1 MKKVALFLSAAV
13 LAGTLNAQDLPKP
26 SPLGKTEQVVGV
38 TKVSVEYS
46 RPSVKGRRVF
56 GELVAYDQ
64 VWRLGAN
71 SCTKFTCSSDLYF
84 EGGTLPAGSYAMFAY
99 PSVNEW
105 AVVFNSDLEQSGTS
119 NYNAEKNV
127 VKVAGKVQENSFN
140 ETLVIEFNNVTS
152 DAAVIS
158 IKWDK
163 LRVDIPFKVD
173 TDKLAKQNIEAA
185 IEKGTDLDVVYY
197 RAANY
202 YFSSLNDNKTAMEY
216 LNKSLALKEGYANLF
231 LKGQILFA
239 EGKTKE
245 AIEAGEKAH
254 KLAVEAGAKGF
265 AEFMASTIEEWKA
278 KK

>member
-1 MKKVALFLSAAV
+1 MKKVALFLTAGIFAGV
-13 LAGTLNAQDLPKP
+13 LSAQDLPKP

-46 RPSVKGRRVF
+46 RPSAKGRTVF
-56 GELVAYDQ
+56 GDLVPFDK

-71 SCTKFTCSSDLYF
+71 SCTKFTCSSDLHF
-84 EGGTLPAGSYAMFAY
+84 DGGTLPAGSYAMFAY
-99 PSVNEW
+99 PMANEW

-119 NYNAEKNV
+119 NYNPEKNV
-127 VKVAGKVQENSFN
+127 VKVAGRVQENSFN
-140 ETLVIEFNNVTS
+140 ETLIIEFNNVTS
-152 DAAVIS
+152 NSAVIS
-158 IKWDK
+158 IKWEK
-163 LRVDIPFKVD
+163 LRVDIPFKVE

-185 IEKGTDLDVVYY
+185 IEKGTDLDIVYY

-265 AEFMASTIEEWKA
+265 AEFMASSIEEWKA